1 MKIDMIRRGHDW
13 PCFLVEIHGKRQHFA
28 FSFSFSFNSIEYCV
42 KVIWLKVIQDTI
54 DFRLVNVQN
63 K

>member
-1 MKIDMIRRGHDW
+1 MKIDMIRRGTRLAL
-13 PCFLVEIHGKRQHFA
+13 FFSEIHGKRQHFA